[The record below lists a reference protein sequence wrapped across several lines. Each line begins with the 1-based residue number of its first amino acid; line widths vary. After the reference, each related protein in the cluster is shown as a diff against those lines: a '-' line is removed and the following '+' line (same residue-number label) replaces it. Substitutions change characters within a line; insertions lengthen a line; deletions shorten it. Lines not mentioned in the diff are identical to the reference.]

1 MTFKIFVTSLMVRR
15 GHGGRPSSVKFS
27 LIFQNEKDVTS
38 NEPRTKSPSVNP
50 RVEETVANRFQEIS
64 LKSPR
69 LGGSRFGSR
78 DELDSCIVPRR
89 TPRPPAR
96 RRPKST
102 PITHPLNSQ
111 LTQLMAE
118 KKR

>member
-1 MTFKIFVTSLMVRR
+1 MT
-15 GHGGRPSSVKFS
+15 
-27 LIFQNEKDVTS
+27 DVLLQAYRDKK
-38 NEPRTKSPSVNP
+38 EPRSMRAMSPKPESPVS
-50 RVEETVANRFQEIS
+50 NRFEEIS

-69 LGGSRFGSR
+69 LSRFGSR
-78 DELDSCIVPRR
+78 DELDSGSGTRR

-102 PITHPLNSQ
+102 PITHPMNSQ